1 MASLHRFPSSRHPAD
16 KVDRLARLR
25 HLPAPEKRLALMFW
39 NHPDGEKNVAASNL
53 NVPRSLAKLTSALRE
68 AGYAVPERGETELIE
83 TAQRLLGGYRPETL
97 DTLLADKLAISL
109 PLADYLGWLTELP
122 EPSRRPLVE
131 RWVILPHTGRCGRSK
146 DSPTSSYPQS
156 VWATY
161 CCCRNRHVRV
171 VLARH
176 TTTAGAAR
184 SPLSRRLPGV
194 EREFGAD
201 ALIHFGTHGTQE
213 WLPGRSG
220 LAVGDYPF
228 LALGD
233 LPVFYPYIQDNIGE
247 AIQAR
252 RRGRAVIISHQTPRL
267 RPPGS
272 TTSCASSTR

>member
-1 MASLHRFPSSRHPAD
+1 TDPLVIAAIENGEPAPLPEQLDALLD

-83 TAQRLLGGYRPETL
+83 TAQRLLGGYYRPETL
-97 DTLLADKLAISL
+97 DALLADKLAISL
-109 PLADYLGWLTELP
+109 PLDNYLGWLTELP

-131 RWVILPHTGRCGRSK
+131 RWGDPAAHWALRQIEGQPHFVIPAIRLGNVLLLPQPPRAGRPGEAYHDSK
-146 DSPTSSYPQS
+146 VPPDHLY
-156 VWATY
+156 
-161 CCCRNRHVRV
+161 
-171 VLARH
+171 LAAYQALR
-176 TTTAGAAR
+176 
-184 SPLSRRLPGV
+184 
-194 EREFGAD
+194 EEFGAD

-213 WLPGRSG
+213 WLPGKDRG

-233 LPVFYPYIQDNIGE
+233 LPVF
-247 AIQAR
+247 
-252 RRGRAVIISHQTPRL
+252 
-267 RPPGS
+267 
-272 TTSCASSTR
+272 